1 MDTTPE
7 HSPEQRSDSSQQA
20 STSVSSTVSNVGSSI
35 GQIAGSSVGEVKNKL
50 NAVYTSDSVQN
61 VWEQVRSVATGGKA
75 ANNVEQDPDDQPD
88 AEEIERIDNMEKEK
102 IVEFLQDR
110 NKSLRRRSAKS
121 R

>member
-1 MDTTPE
+1 MDATPE
-7 HSPEQRSDSSQQA
+7 HPPEQRSDASQPE
-20 STSVSSTVSNVGSSI
+20 STSASSAVSNIGGSI
-35 GQIAGSSVGEVKNKL
+35 GEIAGSSIGEVKNKL

-75 ANNVEQDPDDQPD
+75 DNTTDQDPQDLPD
-88 AEEIERIDNMEKEK
+88 AEEIERIDNLEKER